1 MKKKSIKIYLTGF
14 SVCLTDGENMAD
26 NKIRLQKFLAENGV
40 ASRRKSEELIERGK
54 VRVNG
59 HPAQL
64 GDKVDP
70 RRDIVT
76 VSGERVEPV
85 SSGNIY
91 IMLNKPRGYVTTM
104 SDEMGRKCVAELV
117 EEIEERI
124 FPVGRLDRDSE
135 GLLLFTNDG
144 EFANMMTHPS
154 MHISKTYS
162 VTVKPSADEAQL
174 VALSSGVEIDGR
186 KTMPASV
193 QVIGEDSDRSVL
205 QITIHE
211 GRNRQIRKMCEAVGL
226 ETIRLKRIS
235 MGSLKLG
242 SLAIGKYRELKK
254 EEVAAL
260 KRAAQKSKSANQQ
273 KRTNKR

>member
-1 MKKKSIKIYLTGF
+1 
-14 SVCLTDGENMAD
+14 MAD

-54 VRVNG
+54 VKVNG
-59 HPAQL
+59 HPAFL

-70 RRDIVT
+70 KRDLVT
-76 VSGERVEPV
+76 VSGERIVPV

-104 SDEMGRKCVAELV
+104 SDEMGRKCVAELI
-117 EEIEERI
+117 EDIEERL

-154 MHISKTYS
+154 MHISKTYR
-162 VTVKPSADEAQL
+162 VTVKPAATEEQL
-174 VALSSGVEIDGR
+174 VELSSGVVIDGK
-186 KTMPASV
+186 KTLPASI
-193 QVIGEDSDRSVL
+193 QVLSGDSSRSVL

-211 GRNRQIRKMCEAVGL
+211 GRNRQIRKMCESVGL
-226 ETIRLKRIS
+226 ETVRLKRIS
-235 MGSLKLG
+235 IGALKLG
-242 SLAIGKYRELKK
+242 GLSVGTYRELKK

-260 KRAAQKSKSANQQ
+260 KRSAQKAKSANEQ
-273 KRTNKR
+273 KNSKRK

>member
-1 MKKKSIKIYLTGF
+1 
-14 SVCLTDGENMAD
+14 MAD

-59 HPAQL
+59 HPASL

-70 RRDIVT
+70 KKDLVT
-76 VSGERVEPV
+76 VSGERVMPLE
-85 SSGNIY
+85 SKNIY

-104 SDEMGRKCVAELV
+104 SDEMGRKCVAELI
-117 EEIEERI
+117 EDIEERL

-154 MHISKTYS
+154 MHISKTYR
-162 VTVKPSADEAQL
+162 VTVKPAANEEQL
-174 VALSSGVEIDGR
+174 VEMSSGVVIDGK
-186 KTMPASV
+186 KTMPASI
-193 QVIGEDSDRSVL
+193 QVLSDSTDRTVF

-226 ETIRLKRIS
+226 EAIRLKRIS

-242 SLAIGKYRELKK
+242 TLAVGQYRELKK

-260 KRAAQKSKSANQQ
+260 KRAAQKTKTATSQ
-273 KRTNKR
+273 KNKKGKFFLL

>member
-1 MKKKSIKIYLTGF
+1 M
-14 SVCLTDGENMAD
+14 
-26 NKIRLQKFLAENGV
+26 
-40 ASRRKSEELIERGK
+40 
-54 VRVNG
+54 
-59 HPAQL
+59 

-70 RRDIVT
+70 QRDLVT
-76 VSGERVEPV
+76 VSGERVVPPEKSQNV
-85 SSGNIY
+85 Y

-104 SDEMGRKCVAELV
+104 NDEMGRKCVAELV
-117 EEIEERI
+117 EDIEERVY
-124 FPVGRLDRDSE
+124 PVGRLDRDSE

-154 MHISKTYS
+154 MHISKTYR
-162 VTVKPSADEAQL
+162 VTVKPAADEQQL
-174 VALSSGVEIDGR
+174 VDLSSGVVIDGK

-193 QVIGEDSDRSVL
+193 QVMSETADRSVI

-235 MGSLKLG
+235 IGSLKLG
-242 SLAIGKYRELKK
+242 TLSVGTYRDLKK

-260 KRAAQKSKSANQQ
+260 KRAAQKSKSANEQ
-273 KRTNKR
+273 KKSKHR

>member
-1 MKKKSIKIYLTGF
+1 
-14 SVCLTDGENMAD
+14 
-26 NKIRLQKFLAENGV
+26 
-40 ASRRKSEELIERGK
+40 
-54 VRVNG
+54 
-59 HPAQL
+59 
-64 GDKVDP
+64 
-70 RRDIVT
+70 
-76 VSGERVEPV
+76 
-85 SSGNIY
+85 
-91 IMLNKPRGYVTTM
+91 M

-117 EEIEERI
+117 SEIEERI

-154 MHISKTYS
+154 MHISKTYR
-162 VTVKPSADEAQL
+162 VTVKPAADEAQL
-174 VALSSGVEIDGR
+174 VELSSGVVIDGK

-193 QVIGEDSDRSVL
+193 QVMSEDSDRSVL

-242 SLAIGKYRELKK
+242 TLSVGKYRELKK

-260 KRAAQKSKSANQQ
+260 KRAAQKSKSANSQGNS
-273 KRTNKR
+273 KRK

>member
-1 MKKKSIKIYLTGF
+1 
-14 SVCLTDGENMAD
+14 MAE
-26 NKIRLQKFLAENGV
+26 NKIRLQKYLAENGI

-59 HPAQL
+59 HPAHL

-70 RRDIVT
+70 KRDLVT
-76 VSGERVEPV
+76 VSGERVQPAET
-85 SSGNIY
+85 GNCY
-91 IMLNKPRGYVTTM
+91 FMLNKPRGYVTTM
-104 SDEMGRKCVAELV
+104 RDEMGRKCVAELLEDV
-117 EEIEERI
+117 DCRV

-154 MHISKTYS
+154 MHVSKTYR
-162 VTVKPSADEAQL
+162 VTVRPKADEEQL
-174 VALSSGVEIDGR
+174 VALSSGVVIDGR

-193 QVIGEDSDRSVL
+193 QVLGEETDRTVF

-235 MGSLKLG
+235 IGSVKLG
-242 SLAIGKYRELKK
+242 SLPVGQYRELKK

-260 KRAAQKSKSANQQ
+260 RRAAQKAKAANE
-273 KRTNKR
+273 K

>member
-1 MKKKSIKIYLTGF
+1 MTVGGK
-14 SVCLTDGENMAD
+14 MAD

-59 HPAQL
+59 HPASL

-70 RRDIVT
+70 KKDLVT
-76 VSGERVEPV
+76 VAGERVVPV
-85 SSGNIY
+85 ASGNIY

-117 EEIEERI
+117 ADIEERI

-154 MHISKTYS
+154 MHISKTYR
-162 VTVKPSADEAQL
+162 VTVKPAADEEQL
-174 VALSSGVEIDGR
+174 VALSSGVVIDGK

-193 QVIGEDSDRSVL
+193 QVMGDDAERSVL

-211 GRNRQIRKMCEAVGL
+211 GRNRQIRKMCEAAGL
-226 ETIRLKRIS
+226 TVKRLSRVSI
-235 MGSLKLG
+235 GNLKLDG
-242 SLAIGKYRELKK
+242 LPVGKWRYL
-254 EEVAAL
+254 EESEVEYLYKAT
-260 KRAAQKSKSANQQ
+260 KVK
-273 KRTNKR
+273 

>member
-1 MKKKSIKIYLTGF
+1 
-14 SVCLTDGENMAD
+14 MAD

-59 HPAQL
+59 HPASL

-70 RRDIVT
+70 KYDLVT
-76 VSGERVEPV
+76 VSGERVVPV

-117 EEIEERI
+117 ADIEERI

-154 MHISKTYS
+154 MHISKTYR
-162 VTVKPSADEAQL
+162 VTVKPQATEEQL
-174 VALSSGVEIDGR
+174 VELSSGVVIDGK
-186 KTMPASV
+186 KTLPASV
-193 QVIGEDSDRSVL
+193 IVMSDSGERTVI

-226 ETIRLKRIS
+226 ETVRLKRIS

-242 SLAIGKYRELKK
+242 TLAVGTYRELKK
-254 EEVAAL
+254 EEVSAL
-260 KRAAQKSKSANQQ
+260 KRAAQKSKTANSQQ
-273 KRTNKR
+273 GRKNNNRH

>member
-1 MKKKSIKIYLTGF
+1 M
-14 SVCLTDGENMAD
+14 TDGEIMAD

-40 ASRRKSEELIERGK
+40 ASRRKSEELIKRGK

-59 HPAQL
+59 HPASL

-70 RRDIVT
+70 QRDLVT
-76 VSGERVEPV
+76 VSGERVVPPEKTQ
-85 SSGNIY
+85 NIY

-104 SDEMGRKCVAELV
+104 NDEMGRKCVAELV
-117 EEIEERI
+117 DELDERVY
-124 FPVGRLDRDSE
+124 PVGRLDRDSE

-154 MHISKTYS
+154 MHISKTYR
-162 VTVKPSADEAQL
+162 VTVKPAADEQQL
-174 VALSSGVEIDGR
+174 VALSSGVVIDGK

-193 QVIGEDSDRSVL
+193 LVQSESADRSVI

-235 MGSLKLG
+235 IGSLKLG
-242 SLAIGKYRELKK
+242 TLSVGTYRELRK

-260 KRAAQKSKSANQQ
+260 KRAAQKAKSANQQ
-273 KRTNKR
+273 KKTNRR

>member
-1 MKKKSIKIYLTGF
+1 
-14 SVCLTDGENMAD
+14 MAD

-59 HPAQL
+59 HPASL

-70 RRDIVT
+70 QRDLVT
-76 VSGERVEPV
+76 VSGERVVPPEKTQ
-85 SSGNIY
+85 NIY

-104 SDEMGRKCVAELV
+104 NDEMGRKCVAELV
-117 EEIEERI
+117 EDVGERVY
-124 FPVGRLDRDSE
+124 PVGRLDRDSE

-154 MHISKTYS
+154 MHISKTYR
-162 VTVKPSADEAQL
+162 VTVKPAADEQQL
-174 VALSSGVEIDGR
+174 VALSSGVMIDGK

-193 QVIGEDSDRSVL
+193 LVQSETADRSVI

-235 MGSLKLG
+235 IGSLKLG
-242 SLAIGKYRELKK
+242 TLSVGTYRELRK

-273 KRTNKR
+273 KKSGRY